1 MKTKEPNY
9 YVGKKGYSD
18 VTQLPHPDA
27 VPYRYPL
34 KILESFENICLA
46 EVDNEVHIYFMSGN
60 TAERG
65 AEGPWRDEGGH
76 LKSMGTSKELKSLFD
91 RTVEARKKKNENR
104 EAIQAQSEEKERRIA
119 EHEAAVERKEARSK
133 EWITTKKALQA
144 QLKELKEGKTLR
156 QQMKNSKVRDIIFD
170 LNCLTYLK
178 P

>member
-1 MKTKEPNY
+1 MKTQQPNY
-9 YVGKKGYSD
+9 YVGKTGYSD

-46 EVDNEVHIYFMSGN
+46 EVNNEIHIYFISGN
-60 TAERG
+60 TAERKP
-65 AEGPWRDEGGH
+65 EGPWRDENGH
-76 LKSMGTSKELKSLFD
+76 LKVMGTAKELKSLFD

-156 QQMKNSKVRDIIFD
+156 QQMKDIKVRDIIFD
-170 LNCLTYLK
+170 LNCLTHLK